1 MRHGPGVRHIRFVL
15 PAMVSVAVALVAA
28 RAPAVRAQQPPT
40 FRSSVDLV
48 AVDVQVVDRTGRPIA
63 NLKPGD
69 FQVEIG
75 GRKRRVVSADFIESA
90 SVDSASGGAG
100 IEKWRPEQI
109 DAGPQELGSGRTF
122 VLAFD
127 TDSFTVEES
136 RDVVAAARTFIHEL
150 RPNDAVGLYTFPV
163 GPRREPTREHVA
175 VSRDVD
181 TIVGRSQS
189 MIGEY
194 NLSAAE
200 IVDIT
205 AESAR
210 DFARANAP
218 LTSATAAGTNTTG
231 ANANVNAAGGGG
243 QAPASTVA
251 DTTLQRVQMRECGA
265 LESSCADSIRA
276 EANSKAFYLEGRATE
291 GLNGLRSLIQLLG
304 EQPGRKTVVVF
315 STGIP
320 ATDRPG
326 GRPDVGDISKL
337 LGQDAAATNT
347 SIYTLLVNT
356 RGFQSMA
363 SETRK
368 NDRIPTSLSRD
379 NAVSSRLLEEFSGA
393 SGGALLRVL
402 MGGGEVA
409 LNRVLR
415 ETSSHYLLGVE
426 PADSDRDGSLR
437 ELRVKVGQTGA
448 TIRARSW
455 VVVPKRKI

>member
-1 MRHGPGVRHIRFVL
+1 ML
-15 PAMVSVAVALVAA
+15 SVVVALAVARVAD
-28 RAPAVRAQQPPT
+28 VSAQQPPT

-48 AVDVQVVDRTGRPIA
+48 AVDVQVVDRTGKPIA

-75 GRKRRVVSADFIESA
+75 GRKRRVVSVDFIESA

-100 IEKWRPEQI
+100 IEKWRPEQT
-109 DAGPQELGSGRTF
+109 DAALDEPGSGRTF

-127 TDSFTVEES
+127 TDSFTVGES
-136 RDVVAAARTFIHEL
+136 RDVVAAARPFIHGL

-189 MIGEY
+189 MTGEY

-205 AESAR
+205 AEAAR
-210 DFARANAP
+210 DFARANGP
-218 LTSATAAGTNTTG
+218 LTSASAAGGTAAGAG
-231 ANANVNAAGGGG
+231 ANANVNAAGGGA
-243 QAPASTVA
+243 QASSVGTMA
-251 DTTLQRVQMRECGA
+251 DTALQRVQLRECGA

-291 GLNGLRSLIQLLG
+291 GLNGLRALIQLLG
-304 EQPGRKTVVVF
+304 EQPGRKTVVLM

-326 GRPDVGDISKL
+326 GRPDVGDIAKL

-347 SIYTLLVNT
+347 TIYTLLVNT

-368 NDRIPTSLSRD
+368 NDRIPTSLSRET
-379 NAVSSRLLEEFSGA
+379 AVSSRLLEEFSGA

-426 PADSDRDGSLR
+426 PADTDRDGSLR
-437 ELRVKVGQTGA
+437 ELRVKVGQSGS

-455 VVVPKRKI
+455 VVVPKRKT